1 MKGLLFHSE
10 VFFTLF
16 FWYEVE
22 FLLSCWLRQCWSIW
36 HVNILYCSFLFRKD
50 WLILN
55 QTKCSLTNKI
65 FLTNKCVLKESICP
79 WQWQKIYILMERSG
93 FSLLF
98 STLDYMHLF
107 FDLYVLKKYNQYFFQ
122 LILKISLSYSDQAQQ
137 PLKRKRKKKPCS
149 VKDGFK
155 VFISK
160 LHPFSMKRLNA
171 DTNKVH

>member
-1 MKGLLFHSE
+1 
-10 VFFTLF
+10 
-16 FWYEVE
+16 
-22 FLLSCWLRQCWSIW
+22 
-36 HVNILYCSFLFRKD
+36 
-50 WLILN
+50 
-55 QTKCSLTNKI
+55 
-65 FLTNKCVLKESICP
+65 
-79 WQWQKIYILMERSG
+79 MERSG

-171 DTNKVH
+171 DTNKVHLAHVQAFFIN